1 MRVAGLALSLTAIVF
16 VSSAHGSIT
25 IVNPGF
31 SADTIPVTAPGL
43 AFTNLISSWTITGN
57 QGAGVLTTDPANPG
71 GFSGVLSDSPGDPD
85 HQNAYDNLG
94 YISQE
99 LGTPLAANQ
108 TYVLT
113 ADIGQRSDTLSA
125 DGYPGGGIFLGYGS
139 TSGTNLLTAGSVI
152 DPQPASGGWSVWT
165 STFSTGPS
173 PAGLGQDLRID
184 LLSNGIQMQFDNI
197 NLTATSQMVPEPPS
211 QVFWGLI
218 TACVFAACRRTQR

>member
-1 MRVAGLALSLTAIVF
+1 MRVAGLALSLTAIVCI
-16 VSSAHGSIT
+16 SSAHGSIP

-31 SADTIPVTAPGL
+31 SADVIPDTAPGL
-43 AFTNLISSWTITGN
+43 AFTNLVSSWVITGN

-94 YISQE
+94 YISQG
-99 LGTPLAANQ
+99 LSTPLAANQ

-113 ADIGQRSDTLSA
+113 ADVGQRSDTLASN
-125 DGYPGGGIFLGYGS
+125 GYPGGGIFLGYGPNI
-139 TSGTNLLTAGSVI
+139 GLNLLTAGSVI

-165 STFSTGPS
+165 STFSTGAS

-197 NLTATSQMVPEPPS
+197 SLTATSQIVPEPS
-211 QVFWGLI
+211 TLALWSLLA
-218 TACVFAACRRTQR
+218 ACVFAASRRRQR